1 MQHLMRA
8 TMQQGDKG
16 MRNCPMMQEKCSGNR
31 RKTSIATGG
40 TGQ

>member
-1 MQHLMRA
+1 MRHMMRH
-8 TMQQGDKG
+8 MQQSDKG
-16 MRNCPMMQEKCSGNR
+16 MRNCPMMQEKCSGNH